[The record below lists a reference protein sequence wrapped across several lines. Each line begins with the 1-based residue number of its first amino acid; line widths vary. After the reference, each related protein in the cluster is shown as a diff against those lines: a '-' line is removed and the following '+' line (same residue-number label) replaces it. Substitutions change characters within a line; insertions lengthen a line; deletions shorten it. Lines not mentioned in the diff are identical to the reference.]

1 MLINGTKNQNRYLL
15 YCGVIERPQ
24 KLPGTE
30 LVMGV
35 TDLYQWSL
43 DMNAFND
50 TSKSIQI

>member
-1 MLINGTKNQNRYLL
+1 MEKNSGQIPIAVLL
-15 YCGVIERPQ
+15 KDPQ
-24 KLPGTE
+24 KLPRTE

>member
-1 MLINGTKNQNRYLL
+1 MLINGKKPRTDT

-30 LVMGV
+30 LVMGLA
-35 TDLYQWSL
+35 DLYQWSL

>member
-1 MLINGTKNQNRYLL
+1 MLINEKNSGQTPISVLL
-15 YCGVIERPQ
+15 KDPQ

-50 TSKSIQI
+50 TLKSIQI